1 MAVKTKGGRKR
12 DLYLELIL
20 KLPLRPIRSDE
31 ELDAAIAMIDSL
43 IDRAQLQLE
52 EKDYL
57 DVLSDLVEAY
67 ETKEHPIEPV
77 SDAAMLRH
85 LIEAKEV
92 SQTDVA
98 NATGIAGSTLSEVLL
113 GKRRLTRRHIGKL
126 SHYFHVSPAVFQFG
140 E

>member
-12 DLYLELIL
+12 DLYLALIL

-43 IDRAQLQLE
+43 IDRARLHLE

-67 ETKEHPIEPV
+67 ETREHPIEPV

-92 SQTDVA
+92 SQTEVA

-113 GKRRLTRRHIGKL
+113 GKRRLTRRH
-126 SHYFHVSPAVFQFG
+126 
-140 E
+140 